1 MFADPEMIKQI
12 EVRRGGGSSLYGN
25 GGIGGTIAVTTKTA
39 ADLLK
44 PGRDFGAKLKA
55 GYNNDADEFGQAAWL
70 YGRKGPVDAVIGFSH
85 RDGGKVISSSNGKRS
100 KTPRDAQYDSFTSK
114 LSFTPSDDSIFSI
127 GYNYDENKLDQGRTD
142 NEAKYRLKQHRLS
155 GSWEY
160 SSGDWVDL
168 VVNMQYMKLDNK
180 FDGTSYNNEAYFKD
194 KFDSYSINTQNTS
207 VFGFG
212 GTHSLTYGFDAS
224 LNKQKATDVYGRPDR
239 SRPKSKGYDAGLFI
253 QDEYAINPYLTLTPV
268 LRWSYYNRKPTT
280 DNNDKFGLASRS
292 DSKVT
297 PGITLTLSP
306 SKQLSFY
313 ASVQTGYRPPFLDEL
328 YTSIEYPE
336 FGMYSVV
343 LPNPDLKPEES
354 INVEIGVNG
363 DYKSLF
369 SDSDRFVFHANV
381 FRDRV
386 KNLINAGA
394 TGDMDFTDDGNM
406 ILYYSIDNV
415 GKALKTGFEASA
427 DYYPGNADFHLSYGY
442 LHAEDKN
449 TGEKIPGLTPMQ
461 ATLRAG
467 YTYKPWNVN
476 GWYRMRLFK
485 GGKSNLETA
494 WNSGEYKQLGGFATH
509 TLGLTWKPQI
519 KDWADFTLTFSVDN
533 ITNKKFRY
541 LNGGYGV
548 GRSYRAWLSA
558 TF

>member
-1 MFADPEMIKQI
+1 M
-12 EVRRGGGSSLYGN
+12 
-25 GGIGGTIAVTTKTA
+25 
-39 ADLLK
+39 
-44 PGRDFGAKLKA
+44 
-55 GYNNDADEFGQAAWL
+55 
-70 YGRKGPVDAVIGFSH
+70 
-85 RDGGKVISSSNGKRS
+85 
-100 KTPRDAQYDSFTSK
+100 
-114 LSFTPSDDSIFSI
+114 
-127 GYNYDENKLDQGRTD
+127 
-142 NEAKYRLKQHRLS
+142 
-155 GSWEY
+155 
-160 SSGDWVDL
+160 
-168 VVNMQYMKLDNK
+168 
-180 FDGTSYNNEAYFKD
+180 
-194 KFDSYSINTQNTS
+194 
-207 VFGFG
+207 
-212 GTHSLTYGFDAS
+212 
-224 LNKQKATDVYGRPDR
+224 NKQKATDVYGRPDR

-394 TGDMDFTDDGNM
+394 TGDMDFTDDGDM

-427 DYYPGNADFHLSYGY
+427 DYYLGNADFHLSYGY